1 MSSAV
6 QQAKPLTSTGIYSI
20 DKAIGLVLDSFR
32 MDIPNETWRFLRL
45 LAITTAEKDII
56 QKMQEHTKAT
66 RQKLAIYDTQ
76 RGYADADRYSKSLN
90 KDQYLAGRNE
100 DLYLEIM
107 LLLGAKGYFEMQKV
121 KARYETKTKF

>member
-1 MSSAV
+1 MSGAV

-32 MDIPNETWRFLRL
+32 MDIPNDTWRFLRL

-56 QKMQEHTKAT
+56 HKMQEHTQVT
-66 RQKLAIYDTQ
+66 RQKIAVYDTRQ
-76 RGYADADRYSKSLN
+76 GYSDADKYSKGLN
-90 KDQYLAGRNE
+90 KDQYLAERNE

-107 LLLGAKGYFEMQKV
+107 LLLGVKGYFEMQKV
-121 KARYETKTKF
+121 KARYETKTRF